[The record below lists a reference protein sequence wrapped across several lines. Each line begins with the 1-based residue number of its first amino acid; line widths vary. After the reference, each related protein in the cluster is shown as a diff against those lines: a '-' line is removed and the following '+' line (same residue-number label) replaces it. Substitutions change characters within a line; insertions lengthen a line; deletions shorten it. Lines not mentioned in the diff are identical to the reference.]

1 MAFAAP
7 FLRRALLAA
16 PIAVALPPVHAA
28 EPVPMAAVP
37 AGNYAWSAADV
48 ELSYLPADPAKPG
61 PGQLRGAVEVGP
73 TRLRTSV
80 RVDPAA
86 ERRRIAPVEA
96 SWELP
101 ASGPLQNLVLGDSY
115 ATGAGWSAP
124 TRLTGVR
131 FGRGVALRAPLRADD
146 TVAVAPRAFAGT
158 PSALGE
164 ASASRLPDASRLIP
178 AAAVPA
184 APKPADPAP
193 LGAGA
198 TDYEVE
204 VGRLREGWDDPD
216 RTYLGKYGAAAY
228 RAGLGHGLTAEAR
241 TEWTGALNARGL
253 ELLQDVGGGATLR
266 AVAAQSEGDQG
277 SGRRWGLGVVRQGP
291 LTWRMAYAV
300 ADRDFRSGTG
310 AVEAREAL
318 RVGTSVP
325 LGRRA
330 SADLSYARK
339 TTWDVATPTSTIAL
353 TTRLALGRATTVS
366 FDMGR
371 EDSLQPAWR
380 AGASIAFPLDAPAPG
395 RP

>member
-1 MAFAAP
+1 
-7 FLRRALLAA
+7 
-16 PIAVALPPVHAA
+16 
-28 EPVPMAAVP
+28 MAAVP
-37 AGNYAWSAADV
+37 VGNYAWSAADV

-86 ERRRIAPVEA
+86 DRRRIAPVEA

-101 ASGPLQNLVLGDSY
+101 ATGPLQNLVLGDSY

-124 TRLTGVR
+124 TRLTGLR
-131 FGRGVALRAPLRADD
+131 FGRDLALRAPLRADD
-146 TVAVAPRAFAGT
+146 TVVTAPRAFVAVA
-158 PSALGE
+158 PSVLGE
-164 ASASRLPDASRLIP
+164 ANPSRLPDPGRLLP
-178 AAAVPA
+178 TAAAPA
-184 APKPADPAP
+184 APRPADPTP

-198 TDYEVE
+198 SDYEVE
-204 VGRLREGWDDPD
+204 FGRLREGWDDPD
-216 RTYLGKYGAAAY
+216 RNYLGKYGAAAY

-241 TEWTGALNARGL
+241 TEWTGALNAHGV
-253 ELLQDVGGGATLR
+253 ELLQDVGGGALLR

-277 SGRRWGLGVVRQGP
+277 GGRRWGVGVVRQGP

-318 RVGTSVP
+318 RVGTSMP

-339 TTWDVATPTSTIAL
+339 NTWDVATPTSTIAL
-353 TTRLALGRATTVS
+353 TTRLAVGRATTVS

-371 EDSLQPAWR
+371 EESLQPAWR
-380 AGASIAFPLDAPAPG
+380 AGASLSVPIDALGLG
-395 RP
+395 RR

>member
-1 MAFAAP
+1 MAFTVP

-16 PIAVALPPVHAA
+16 PLVVAPSVHAA
-28 EPVPMAAVP
+28 EPVPMAVVP
-37 AGNYAWSAADV
+37 VGNYAWSAADV
-48 ELSYLPADPAKPG
+48 ELSYLPTDPARPG
-61 PGQLRGAVEVGP
+61 PGQLRGALDVGP

-86 ERRRIAPVEA
+86 DRRRIAPVEA

-124 TRLTGVR
+124 TRLTGLR
-131 FGRGVALRAPLRADD
+131 FGRDVALRAPLRADD
-146 TVAVAPRAFAGT
+146 SVAVVPPRTFAAT
-158 PSALGE
+158 SALGE
-164 ASASRLPDASRLIP
+164 ASASRIPDASRLIP
-178 AAAVPA
+178 TAAVPA
-184 APKPADPAP
+184 APRPTDPAP

-216 RTYLGKYGAAAY
+216 RTYLGNYGAAAY
-228 RAGLGHGLTAEAR
+228 RTGLGHGLTAEAR

-253 ELLQDVGGGATLR
+253 ELLQDVGGGAMLR

-277 SGRRWGLGVVRQGP
+277 SGRRWGVGVVRQGP

-339 TTWDVATPTSTIAL
+339 TTWDLGAPTSTIAL
-353 TTRLALGRATTVS
+353 TTHLAVGRATTVS

-380 AGASIAFPLDAPAPG
+380 AGASISVPLDAPVLGKP
-395 RP
+395 